1 MAHIEKVVKALNSET
16 RRKILRILAEE
27 PKTIKEMAEALR
39 KSYSINLKYRES
51 VFKALERLVEAD
63 LVEKHYEKERGLVYK
78 LKKKEIIVDLTEEEV
93 R

>member
-16 RRKILRILAEE
+16 RRKILRILTEE
-27 PKTIKEMAEALR
+27 PKTVKEVAEALR

-63 LVEKHYEKERGLVYK
+63 LVEKHYEKEKRVVYK
-78 LKKKEIIVDLTEEEV
+78 LKKREIIVDLTEEEV

>member
-27 PKTIKEMAEALR
+27 PKTVKEVAETLR
-39 KSYSINLKYRES
+39 KSYSINLEYRES
-51 VFKALERLVEAD
+51 VFKALERLVEAE
-63 LVEKHYEKERGLVYK
+63 LVEKHHEKGRGVVYK